1 MAGSTY
7 CTAEGNL
14 RLHNIAERIN
24 ISHWR
29 CGIVRINKSF
39 ASMFTC
45 CAIAARVADMNNTA
59 NSHWWHVQTTF
70 LGPFQGRVGQNR
82 HCTCLLAV
90 VPLHHAIAHVSHRA
104 QTSSQRRRIS
114 FEGKNLKLH
123 WKLQLSPVPCCLCYI
138 VIRLF
143 FLSPPL
149 LLDVYFQKV
158 KMRQLNATIFTCLA
172 AQNNSNIKITFAL
185 HLFDPARAPLL
196 KPCTV

>member
-1 MAGSTY
+1 MARANNFSGPLPRSGWTKSP
-7 CTAEGNL
+7 
-14 RLHNIAERIN
+14 LHL
-24 ISHWR
+24 
-29 CGIVRINKSF
+29 F
-39 ASMFTC
+39 A
-45 CAIAARVADMNNTA
+45 
-59 NSHWWHVQTTF
+59 
-70 LGPFQGRVGQNR
+70 
-82 HCTCLLAV
+82 CLLAV

-185 HLFDPARAPLL
+185 HLFDTARAPLL

>member
-1 MAGSTY
+1 MRDCADQQIICIHVYLLCNSGTCGWYEQHSQLSLMARANNFSGPLPRSGWTKSP
-7 CTAEGNL
+7 
-14 RLHNIAERIN
+14 LHL
-24 ISHWR
+24 
-29 CGIVRINKSF
+29 F
-39 ASMFTC
+39 A
-45 CAIAARVADMNNTA
+45 
-59 NSHWWHVQTTF
+59 
-70 LGPFQGRVGQNR
+70 
-82 HCTCLLAV
+82 CLLAV